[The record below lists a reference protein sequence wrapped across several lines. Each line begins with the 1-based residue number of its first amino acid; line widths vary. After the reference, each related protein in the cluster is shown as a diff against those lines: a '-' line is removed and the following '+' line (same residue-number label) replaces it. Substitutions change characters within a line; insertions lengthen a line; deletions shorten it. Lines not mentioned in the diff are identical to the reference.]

1 MANIRKDNKGRGL
14 HTGEQQRKDGIY
26 CYRYI
31 DVTGKRQ
38 AIYAGD
44 LPELRRKEKLLQKDL
59 DDSILTDLSVKKMTL
74 NDLFEKY
81 METKSLS
88 CLLYTSPSPRD

>member
-26 CYRYI
+26 LYRYT

-38 AIYAGD
+38 T
-44 LPELRRKEKLLQKDL
+44 E
-59 DDSILTDLSVKKMTL
+59 
-74 NDLFEKY
+74 
-81 METKSLS
+81 
-88 CLLYTSPSPRD
+88 